1 MLERALII
9 DDSVPLHNLIK
20 SQLEEEPLE
29 FHSAYDGN
37 TGVTMAASLRPSLV
51 LLDVDMSDMDGF
63 EVCRRLKAN
72 VATTTIPVIFLTAD
86 FQIKDKVAG
95 LDLGAV
101 DYITKP
107 FKPEELSARVRA
119 SLRAKHALD
128 SKAMVDGLTGLWNR
142 KYLEEHLAMQM
153 TQANRLGRPV
163 AYIAGDLD
171 GLRKINAKYGI
182 PLGDEVIRSVGNIL
196 LSECRAE
203 DAVCHFEGGRFAILV
218 SIMGRAGAGRLADR
232 LCRQIQEKLL
242 VVHGNELGV
251 TCSFGVA
258 DTFVAGEGSLLERA
272 NTALR
277 RAKLNG
283 GSCVSVARPLRL
295 GRAAAA

>member
-9 DDSVPLHNLIK
+9 DDSVPLHTLIK
-20 SQLEEEPLE
+20 SQMEGEALE

-37 TGVTMAASLRPSLV
+37 TGLAKAAALRPSLI

-63 EVCRRLKAN
+63 EVCRQLKAN
-72 VATTTIPVIFLTAD
+72 VATTAIPVIFLTAD
-86 FQIKDKVAG
+86 FEIKDKVAG

-107 FKPEELSARVRA
+107 FKAEELSARVRA
-119 SLRAKHALD
+119 TLRAKHSLD
-128 SKAMVDGLTGLWNR
+128 QKAMVDGLTGLWNR
-142 KYLEEHLAMQM
+142 KYLDEHLAMQM
-153 TQANRLGRPV
+153 TQATRSGRPV
-163 AYIAGDLD
+163 AYVAGDLD
-171 GLRKINAKYGI
+171 ELRRINAKYGI
-182 PLGDEVIRSVGNIL
+182 PVGDEVIRAVGEIL
-196 LSECRAE
+196 LRECRAD

-218 SIMGRAGAGRLADR
+218 SVMGRAGAGRLADR

-242 VVHGNELGV
+242 VLHGNELGV

-258 DTFVAGEGSLLERA
+258 DSFVAGEGSLQERA
-272 NTALR
+272 NMALR

-283 GSCVSVARPLRL
+283 GSCVSIARPLRMA
-295 GRAAAA
+295 RAAAA